1 MKNSWKLFLIIM
13 LTAVVSAL
21 VSVGVYGYLNKN
33 GVPHTATGGF
43 LQPLVQT
50 SYAAAAENT
59 DFTLSAERSV
69 HAVVHI
75 KSVVQQKSNA
85 YGGPQYFDPFEFF
98 FGQGQRPRQ
107 YQQQPRI
114 GFGSGVIISTDGYI
128 VTNNHVIDGADEIE
142 VTTND
147 NKTYNAKLIG
157 ADEATDLALL
167 KIDQTG
173 LEVIPFGDSDK
184 LKVGEWVLA
193 VGNPF
198 NLTSTVTAG
207 IVSAKN
213 RGGTSFAMRG
223 GQEMK
228 ISSYIQTDA
237 AVNPGNSGGALIN
250 TKGELVGINTM
261 ILSETGNFAG
271 YSFAIPVSIVAK
283 VTTDLKAY
291 GAVQRAVL
299 GIFIDDIPNLK
310 RVKPEEA
317 AKLKVTEGAYVTEF
331 QASSAARDAGIEVG
345 DVIIAVNDVTVRSV
359 SELQEQV
366 SRYNPG
372 TKVKIKVQRG
382 SAEKTFEVELKNMQG
397 GTDIV
402 KNVSGQDLLGGAFQ
416 KLSDEK
422 KKKYGVSYGIE
433 VTGVASG
440 KLKNAGIA
448 KGFIILIVNDR
459 RVDSVETFEKV
470 VDQTMQQNPDDRGLF
485 IKGIYPNGKMKY
497 YAIDL
502 NE

>member
-1 MKNSWKLFLIIM
+1 MKNSWKLFMVIV

-33 GVPHTATGGF
+33 GIVQTASSGF
-43 LQPLVQT
+43 LQPLVHT
-50 SYAAAAENT
+50 SYADTAENT
-59 DFTLSAERSV
+59 DFTVAAEKSV

-75 KSVVQQKSNA
+75 KSVVNQKSAA
-85 YGGPQYFDPFEFF
+85 YGGQQYFDPFEFF
-98 FGQGQRPRQ
+98 FGQGPRQRQ
-107 YQQQPRI
+107 YQQQPQI

-128 VTNNHVIDGADEIE
+128 VTNSHVVNGADEIE

-147 NKTYNAKLIG
+147 NKTYVAKLIG
-157 ADEATDLALL
+157 TDEVTDIALL

-213 RGGTSFAMRG
+213 RGGASFAMRG
-223 GQEMK
+223 ETGMK

-237 AVNPGNSGGALIN
+237 AVNPGNSGGALVN

-261 ILSETGNFAG
+261 ILSETGNYAG
-271 YSFAIPVSIVAK
+271 YSFAVPVSIVSK
-283 VTTDLKAY
+283 VAADLKTY
-291 GAVQRAVL
+291 GTVQRAVL
-299 GIFIDDIPNLK
+299 GVTIDDISNLK
-310 RVKPEEA
+310 QRNPDEA
-317 AKLKVTEGAYVTEF
+317 AKLKVTEGAYVNGFATT
-331 QASSAARDAGIEVG
+331 SAARDAGIEAG
-345 DVIIAVNDVTVRSV
+345 DVITSVNDVKVRSV

-366 SRYNPG
+366 NRYSPG

-382 SAEKTFEVELKNMQG
+382 STEKTFNVELKNRQG

-402 KNVSGQDLLGGAFQ
+402 KNVSGQELLGGAFQ
-416 KLSDEK
+416 QLSDEK
-422 KKKYGVSYGIE
+422 KKKYGVDFGVE
-433 VTGVASG
+433 VTGIASG
-440 KLKNAGIA
+440 KLKEAGVT
-448 KGFIILIVNDR
+448 KGFIILTVNER
-459 RVDSVETFEKV
+459 RIDNVETLEKM
-470 VDQTMQQNPDDRGLF
+470 VDQTMQQSPDDRGLF
-485 IKGIYPNGKMKY
+485 IKGFYPNGKVKY

>member
-1 MKNSWKLFLIIM
+1 MKNSWKLFLLIVLM
-13 LTAVVSAL
+13 AVVSAF

-33 GVPHTATGGF
+33 GVSHTSTGGF
-43 LQPLVQT
+43 LQPFVHT
-50 SYAAAAENT
+50 SYAEAAENT
-59 DFTLSAERSV
+59 DFTLAAERSV

-75 KSVVQQKSNA
+75 KSVVNQKSNP
-85 YGGPQYFDPFEFF
+85 YGGSQFIDPFEFF
-98 FGQGQRPRQ
+98 FGQRPRQ

-114 GFGSGVIISTDGYI
+114 GFGSGVIISSDGYI
-128 VTNNHVIDGADEIE
+128 VTNHHVIDGADEIE

-157 ADEATDLALL
+157 SDDVTDIALL
-167 KIDQTG
+167 QIDQNE
-173 LEVIPFGDSDK
+173 LDVIPFGDSDK

-207 IVSAKN
+207 IVSAKG
-213 RGGTSFAMRG
+213 RGGSSFAMRR
-223 GQEMK
+223 GQDIMK

-237 AVNPGNSGGALIN
+237 AVNPGNSGGALVN

-261 ILSETGNFAG
+261 IVSETGNFAG

-283 VTTDLKAY
+283 VAADLKAY
-291 GAVQRAVL
+291 GAVQRAML
-299 GIFIDDIPNLK
+299 GVAIVDIPDLK
-310 RVKPEEA
+310 RSKPDEA
-317 AKLKVTEGAYVTEF
+317 AKLKVTEGAYVDEF
-331 QASSAARDAGIEVG
+331 TTSSAARDAGLEIG
-345 DVIIAVNDVTVRSV
+345 DVITSVNDVKVRSV

-372 TKVKIKVQRG
+372 TKVKVKVQRG
-382 SAEKTFEVELKNMQG
+382 SAEKTLDVELKNRQG

-402 KNVSGQDLLGGAFQ
+402 KNVSGMDLLGGAFQ
-416 KLSDEK
+416 QLSDEK
-422 KKKYGVSYGIE
+422 KKQYGVDYGIE
-433 VTGVASG
+433 VTGITSG
-440 KLKNAGIA
+440 KLKETGIA
-448 KGFIILIVNDR
+448 KGFIILTVNNR
-459 RVDSVETFEKV
+459 RVDSVETFEKMV
-470 VDQTMQQNPDDRGLF
+470 EQTIQQNPDDRGLF
-485 IKGIYPNGKMKY
+485 MKGFYPNGKVRF